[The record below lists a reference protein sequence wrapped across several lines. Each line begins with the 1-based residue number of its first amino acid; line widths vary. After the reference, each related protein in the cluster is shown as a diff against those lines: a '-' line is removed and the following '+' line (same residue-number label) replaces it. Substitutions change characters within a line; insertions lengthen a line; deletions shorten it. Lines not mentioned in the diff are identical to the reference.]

1 MKSWIQAKILGLGN
15 PLASRF
21 VRLSM
26 HNLDTIRFVT
36 HENWIK
42 KGTENE
48 TLHGN
53 AHAEIR

>member
-15 PLASRF
+15 LLARRF

-26 HNLDTIRFVT
+26 HNIDATRLVA

>member
-1 MKSWIQAKILGLGN
+1 
-15 PLASRF
+15 
-21 VRLSM
+21 M
-26 HNLDTIRFVT
+26 HNLDTIRFVA